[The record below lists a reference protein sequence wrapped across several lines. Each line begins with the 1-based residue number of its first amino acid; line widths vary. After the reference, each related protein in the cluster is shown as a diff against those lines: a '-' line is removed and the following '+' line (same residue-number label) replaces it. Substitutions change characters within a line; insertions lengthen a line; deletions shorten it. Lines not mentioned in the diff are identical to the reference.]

1 LQNFPYEGALSNGK
15 QHAID
20 IVMMVRV
27 IYELLGLIF
36 TNVET

>member
-1 LQNFPYEGALSNGK
+1 MRNALSNGK

-27 IYELLGLIF
+27 FYGLFGHIF
-36 TNVET
+36 TNVEA

>member
-1 LQNFPYEGALSNGK
+1 LQNFPYEDALSNGK

-27 IYELLGLIF
+27 FYGLLGPIF
-36 TNVET
+36 TNVKT

>member
-1 LQNFPYEGALSNGK
+1 MKNTLSNGK

-27 IYELLGLIF
+27 FYGFFGPIF
-36 TNVET
+36 TNVEA

>member
-1 LQNFPYEGALSNGK
+1 MKNTLSNGK

-27 IYELLGLIF
+27 FYGLLGLIL